1 MATETLGS
9 NFQSADPG
17 VDWENPTNTLTSG
30 LTAHLTG
37 ESLKE
42 PPTHFLP
49 LNNKLIEDPWI
60 FLL

>member
-9 NFQSADPG
+9 NFQSADTG
-17 VDWENPTNTLTSG
+17 VDWENPTDTLTSG

-42 PPTHFLP
+42 PPTHFPP
-49 LNNKLIEDPWI
+49 LTISL
-60 FLL
+60 